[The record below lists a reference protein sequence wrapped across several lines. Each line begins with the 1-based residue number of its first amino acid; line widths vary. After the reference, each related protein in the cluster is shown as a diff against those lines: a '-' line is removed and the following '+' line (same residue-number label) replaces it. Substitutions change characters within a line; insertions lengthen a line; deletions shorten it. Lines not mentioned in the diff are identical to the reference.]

1 MKRTTRCIL
10 FVLLSSPAIRA
21 ATLSPLQARGFTVMP
36 APQSVQLG
44 AANFAFRPTWALD
57 PQGVAPSDIAVTAF
71 QEELE
76 RRYHFRMAA
85 SPTAGAGT
93 LRLRIAPNS
102 VTVGSAQDKDKQALA
117 EQAYRI
123 DLTKEL
129 VTVTANS
136 AVGLFYGTTT
146 LVQLLKPQDGE
157 LLLPEGRIEDWPD
170 LQLRHI
176 YWDDAHHLDR
186 METFKQTIRQ
196 AAFFKINGIAVKLE
210 GHFQFKSAPALVE
223 PQAMSAAELQEL
235 TDYGLRYH
243 VQLVPFLDGPGHI
256 AFILKHPEYAKLRAF
271 PNSNY
276 ELCVTN
282 PDSYKLLEGMFQDL
296 LDANKG
302 GKYVFLSTDE
312 AYYVGLA
319 DNAQCRE
326 APRAKELG
334 SVGKLL
340 AEFVT
345 KTANYLHAQGRT
357 VMFWGEYPL
366 KATDIPSL
374 PAHLVNGEVYTPEF
388 DRAFRKHGIRQMI
401 YTSSQGEEK
410 FFPNYY
416 PVLAAKQLHPGRPG
430 ERRVEDTFRKTSFDT
445 ARRDADLVG
454 TINAAWGDMGLHP
467 ETFWLGYATAAAAA
481 WHPGAPAPA
490 ESMAAFFPIFYGTHQ
505 TEMDAVYRLMST
517 QAQFWPDSWETGP
530 START
535 PIWGRS
541 DQIYESP
548 KPAKDQHLPL
558 PPVPGMQLAYSS
570 EWAKQNGRRL
580 ELAAEF
586 LVENDQLLGLLHRNI
601 QRVEL
606 NAYNLEVFLSMA
618 QLYRHNLEMLRGLG
632 QIDDAFR
639 NASAAAEKNQGE
651 QAVRALDR
659 ALEIAGLIRSSR
671 NRALADATAT
681 WYKSW
686 LPRLAEGNG
695 RRFLHQVDDVKDHL
709 PDRTTD
715 MSYLVYRELLLP
727 FGEWAEQVRT
737 VRNSYA
743 QAHKLP
749 VRNERFD
756 WKDLKS
762 VAGSETAEISLE

>member
-1 MKRTTRCIL
+1 
-10 FVLLSSPAIRA
+10 
-21 ATLSPLQARGFTVMP
+21 MP

-44 AANFAFRPTWALD
+44 AADFAFRPTWRLD
-57 PQGVAPSDIAVTAF
+57 LQGVAASDIAVMAF

-76 RRYHFRMAA
+76 RRYHFRITA
-85 SPTAGAGT
+85 SASSGGM

-102 VTVGSAQDKDKQALA
+102 VTVGKAQDKDRQALA

-123 DLTKEL
+123 DLTKDL

-146 LVQLLKPQDGE
+146 LVQLLKPRDGD
-157 LLLPEGRIEDWPD
+157 LVFPEGQIEDWPD

-186 METFKQTIRQ
+186 METFKEAIRR
-196 AAFFKINGIAVKLE
+196 AAFFKINGIALKLE
-210 GHFQFKSAPALVE
+210 GHFQFKSALAVVE
-223 PQAMSAAELQEL
+223 PQALSPAELQEL

-243 VQLVPFLDGPGHI
+243 VQLVPFLDGPSHI

-302 GKYVFLSTDE
+302 VQYVFLSTDE

-319 DNAQCRE
+319 DNDQCRE

-334 SVGKLL
+334 GVGKLL

-345 KTANYLHAQGRT
+345 KMANYLHDRRRT

-366 KATDIPSL
+366 KANDIPAL
-374 PAHLVNGEVYTPEF
+374 PAHIVNGEVYTPEF
-388 DRAFRKHGIRQMI
+388 DRAFRKHGIREMI

-416 PVLAAKQLHPGRPG
+416 PVLPAKQLHPGRP

-445 ARRDADLVG
+445 SRRDADLVG
-454 TINAAWGDMGLHP
+454 TINAAWGDAGLHP

-481 WHPGAPAPA
+481 WHPGTPTAA
-490 ESMAAFFPIFYGTHQ
+490 ESTAAFFPLFYGAQ
-505 TEMDAVYRLMST
+505 QSEMDGVYRLMST
-517 QAQFWPDSWETGP
+517 QAQFWSDSWETGP

-541 DQIYESP
+541 DQIYERP
-548 KPAKDQHLPL
+548 RPATDQYLPL
-558 PPVPGMQLAYSS
+558 PPVPGAQLEYTP
-570 EWAKQNGRRL
+570 EWDRQNGKRL
-580 ELAAEF
+580 ELASEF
-586 LVENDQLLGLLHRNI
+586 LVENDRLLGLLHRNL
-601 QRVEL
+601 QSVEL
-606 NAYNLEVFLSMA
+606 NTYNLEMFLSIA
-618 QLYRHNLEMLRGLG
+618 HLYRHNLEMLRGLG
-632 QIDDAFR
+632 RIDDAFR
-639 NASAAAEKNQGE
+639 SAAAAAEKNQAE
-651 QAVRALDR
+651 QSVRALDR
-659 ALEIAGLIRSSR
+659 ALEIAALIRSSR
-671 NRALADATAT
+671 NRALADATET

-686 LPRLAEGNG
+686 LPRLAEANG
-695 RRFLHQVDDVKDHL
+695 RHFLHQVDDVKDHL

-727 FGEWAEQVRT
+727 FGEWVKQVR
-737 VRNSYA
+737 VLRNAYA
-743 QAHKLP
+743 RAHNFP
-749 VRNERFD
+749 VRNDEFD

-762 VAGSETAEISLE
+762 VAGSESSEISLE

>member
-1 MKRTTRCIL
+1 MKQVICGLL
-10 FVLLSSPAIRA
+10 FVLFSSPAIRA

-36 APQSVQLG
+36 APQSVELG
-44 AANFAFRPTWALD
+44 AVDFVLQPGWSLD
-57 PQGVAPSDIAVTAF
+57 LQGVASSDIAVTAF

-76 RRYHFRMAA
+76 RRTHFRMAA
-85 SPTAGAGT
+85 SGGGGGT
-93 LRLRIAPNS
+93 LRLRVAPNS
-102 VTVGSAQDKDKQALA
+102 VRAGQAQAD
-117 EQAYRI
+117 QAYRI
-123 DLTKEL
+123 ELTKEL

-136 AVGLFYGTTT
+136 SVGLFYGTTT
-146 LVQLLKPQDGE
+146 LVQLLKPRGGG
-157 LLLPEGRIEDWPD
+157 LLFPEGRIEDWPD
-170 LQLRHI
+170 LPLRFI

-186 METFKQTIRQ
+186 METFRNAIRQ

-210 GHFQFKSAPALVE
+210 GHFQFKSAPAVAE
-223 PQAMSAAELQEL
+223 PQALSAAEFQEL

-243 VQLVPFLDGPGHI
+243 VQVIPFLDGPSHI
-256 AFILKHPEYAKLRAF
+256 AFILKHPEYTKLRAF

-312 AYYVGLA
+312 AYYIGLA

-345 KTANYLHAQGRT
+345 KTANYLHDRGRT

-366 KATDIPSL
+366 KADDIPSL
-374 PAHLVNGEVYTPEF
+374 PAHIVNGEVYTPVF
-388 DRAFRKHGIRQMI
+388 DRAFRKHGIREMI

-410 FFPNYY
+410 FFPTYF
-416 PVLAAKQLHPGRPG
+416 PVPAAKQLHPGRPG
-430 ERRVEDTFRKTSFDT
+430 ERRVEDTFRRTSFDT

-481 WHPGAPAPA
+481 WHPGAPSPA
-490 ESMAAFFPIFYGTHQ
+490 ESTAAFFALYYGANQ
-505 TEMDAVYRLMST
+505 TEMDSLYRLMST
-517 QAQFWPDSWETGP
+517 QAQFWSDSWETGP

-541 DQIYESP
+541 DQIYETP
-548 KPAKDQHLPL
+548 RPAHDQYLPL
-558 PPVPGMQLAYSS
+558 PPVPGPQLGYSP
-570 EWAKQNGRRL
+570 EWGKQNGKRL
-580 ELAAEF
+580 ELASEF
-586 LVENDQLLGLLHRNI
+586 LTENDQLLGLLHRNL
-601 QRVEL
+601 QRVAL
-606 NAYNLEVFLSMA
+606 NSYNLEVFLSIA
-618 QLYRHNLEMLRGLG
+618 HLYRHNLGMLRGLG
-632 QIDDAFR
+632 QIDEAFR
-639 NASAAAEKNQGE
+639 NAAGAAEKNQGE
-651 QAVRALDR
+651 QAVRELDR
-659 ALEIAGLIRSSR
+659 ALDIAGLIRSSR
-671 NRALADATAT
+671 NRSLADATET
-681 WYKSW
+681 WYKAW
-686 LPRLAEGNG
+686 LPRLTEGNG

-737 VRNSYA
+737 VRNGYA
-743 QAHKLP
+743 EAHGLSA
-749 VRNERFD
+749 RASGFD

-762 VAGSETAEISLE
+762 VGGSELAEISLE